1 MPKECSIS
9 VRRHKHQQQNVR
21 TNGRRRKKTPLLC
34 ILHGR
39 HWHFLPLLELTD
51 EWLGKTVHGF
61 NGIICAMAFI
71 LYVIKFQQTNEK
83 SVWKTMQQW
92 HEEDVEKRRWR
103 ASGRVIHVR
112 ENECDTMA
120 HFDSWNDPFTNKTR
134 NWYRHRQTEE
144 KLKEASS
151 EQENLCDHPTAWT
164 LPSLR
169 QRFSSVMWH

>member
-1 MPKECSIS
+1 MRVIKIDWARLHSILDVLS
-9 VRRHKHQQQNVR
+9 SATTPCQRKLYQKTQTSTTKR
-21 TNGRRRKKTPLLC
+21 TNERKKKKKTPLLC

-92 HEEDVEKRRWR
+92 HEEDVEKMAMTSER
-103 ASGRVIHVR
+103 ASDPR
-112 ENECDTMA
+112 EGE
-120 HFDSWNDPFTNKTR
+120 W
-134 NWYRHRQTEE
+134 
-144 KLKEASS
+144 
-151 EQENLCDHPTAWT
+151 
-164 LPSLR
+164 
-169 QRFSSVMWH
+169 MWHDGSFWFVKWPVH